1 MCANFAGEME
11 RNITTLRELY
21 LDSTDRFSQEK
32 LSWQTDGNQSY
43 TYASFRKACDSLS
56 DMMTQAGIG
65 AGKKVAIL
73 SQSMPNWTLAMFS
86 IVANGRVAIPLLPD
100 FTLNEVSNVLTHS
113 ESDAIFVSKKLMSK
127 LSAECQEK
135 LSMIIDIETLQ
146 PIKMPE
152 IIRVEDCHVDV
163 PAPDDLATII
173 YTSGTTGSAKGV
185 MLSHRNFCANLII
198 GENYHKIGVGD
209 VLLSVLPMAH
219 TYELSL
225 GAFYPFY
232 SGSAVC
238 YMSKLPTPSILL
250 SVMKKERPTAIL
262 TVPLIIE
269 KIYKSSI
276 MPLIVKNKV
285 LKWMYR
291 YMNGLTCWIIGKKLI
306 SLFGGRLKFFGI
318 GGAKL
323 NPDIEAFLKKAHF
336 PYYIGYG
343 LTECA
348 PLLILSKWHSTVPG
362 AIGYPGKGVSI
373 RLDDKDPETG
383 IGEIV
388 AKGDNIM
395 LGYYKDEER
404 TKAAFTE
411 DGWFRTNDLA
421 QVDEAGRYSIKGR
434 LNNMILGAS
443 GENIYPEEIEKVIN
457 DFEGVNESLV
467 MEREGHLLAL
477 VNFNED
483 VIDWSMVEDEFFL
496 HRIEEHKKALTE
508 FVNKRVNKN
517 SQIKIVGV
525 MKEPFEKT
533 ATRKIRRFIY
543 KDKKPDA

>member
-1 MCANFAGEME
+1 MCSKFAPEMD
-11 RNITTLRELY
+11 RQITTLRELF
-21 LDSTDRFSQEK
+21 LDSTERFAQEK
-32 LSWQTDGNQSY
+32 LSWQTDGKQSY
-43 TYASFRKACDSLS
+43 TYASFRTACELLS
-56 DMMTQAGIG
+56 ETMTQAGIG
-65 AGKKVAIL
+65 SGKKVAIL

-86 IVANGRVAIPLLPD
+86 IVAYGRVAIPLLPD
-100 FTLNEVSNVLTHS
+100 FTENEVTNVLSHS
-113 ESDAIFVSKKLMSK
+113 ESNAIFVSRKLMSK
-127 LSAECQEK
+127 LSQECMDR
-135 LSMIIDIETLQ
+135 LDMIIDIETLQ

-152 IIRVEDCHVDV
+152 VIREEDCRTSE
-163 PAPDDLATII
+163 PKADDLATII

-185 MLSHRNFCANLII
+185 MLSHRNFCANLVI
-198 GENYHKIGVGD
+198 GEHYHRIGVGD

-276 MPLIVKNKV
+276 MPLIVKNRV

-291 YMNGLTCWIIGKKLI
+291 HMHNLTCRIIGRRLI
-306 SLFGGRLKFFGI
+306 SMFGGRLKFFGI

-323 NPDIEAFLKKAHF
+323 NPDVEAFLKKAHF

-373 RLDDKDPETG
+373 RLDDADPVTG

-404 TKAAFTE
+404 TKLAFTE

-421 QVDEAGRYSIKGR
+421 QADEAGRYFIKGR

-457 DFEGVNESLV
+457 DFAGVNESLV

-483 VIDWSMVEDEFFL
+483 VFDWTMIDDESFI
-496 HRIEEHKKALTE
+496 HKIEERKKELTE
-508 FVNKRVNKN
+508 FVNRRVNKN

-525 MKEPFEKT
+525 MREPFEKT
-533 ATRKIRRFIY
+533 ATKKIRRFIY